1 MKLSKIIKKGIMMV
15 LFVFLSLNFPNT
27 HVNVQA
33 SVEAKEVIEQ
43 QLFGKDGKTSIDVSQ
58 YQLNKTETKQI
69 VTELQKDYGTIG
81 LMECTYQTDESGSV
95 QTIKV
100 QTDESLKSVI
110 NEINEI
116 EEKTDADD
124 SQEKL
129 KQQVISDYVELQK
142 YYEANPDYFGVAV
155 PYFADKDT
163 EETPLGAIIELAELD
178 ENNLNLNQLDQTILG
193 IKYSLEMYVK
203 NYGENLLKIKDEI
216 LSKTDDDMSEI
227 EKLLVVH
234 DALAN
239 RTSFDTDYLEE
250 NGNGGSGFLSSTVF
264 GALNNKK
271 AICLGYAAAYA
282 YLVQNMHPEIYK
294 HADGTWKTKEE
305 VGDDYIIDYS
315 KYTNGNPH
323 YMNVVKIKGNWYY
336 LDPSFDDSKI
346 DEVARL
352 RTQTDGNCSHRFFL
366 YTEDNMETWLN
377 LSSNKIDGAYK
388 EKCVDTN
395 YSNEWYT
402 NVSSE
407 ISHDDQAWYY
417 VKPQVVPESQVSG
430 VIGNYKYIDK
440 KDQLVM
446 RQRENGKM
454 QTLIDYES
462 GQVYNTDG
470 TLMETNEEIKE
481 EYQRDIV
488 YNKVYPAL
496 QHSASLYNGSLYFNL
511 GNKIYAYSLKDA
523 SVVKIKE
530 YNKLYIK
537 KDNAISPIREGFF
550 LTDKAGDNTNYNFV
564 EHPIAGLSIKDDGKM
579 YVSLATNLSGMYSYE
594 REALNY
600 VPYYGALGE
609 TIICNNAQFK
619 KCANA
624 KEMIDMAHLIGDDHE
639 YETVKVDPTCLR
651 KGFSEERCKVCG
663 RIKES
668 TCKVTDDKVDHHYI
682 YDSQVKKYRCTFCN
696 QVISDALEHNYK
708 KPEFIWSD
716 DKKSCEAS
724 FVCSSCGNIEKVEC
738 EITSKVIKKS
748 NCIEEG
754 IEEYTAKCKFQG
766 NFYNDNRAKMIA
778 RLTPDVSLEETKLT
792 VHVTEGKEIDLNSNY
807 PNDYIKSLKAAK
819 NGIVRV
825 KGNEIY
831 GEKPG
836 KVIITVTTKSNMK
849 LSCVVTVEK
858 AYVSLSKKTLTL
870 IAKNT
875 YKLTVIKKI
884 RSDSISKWISSN
896 KKVVTVDR
904 NGKITAKSKGTCYIT
919 VIMKSGASAKVKV
932 TVQKKVAIKKLKPNV
947 KTVVLRGIGKNY
959 QLKVKKIPAK
969 ANEKIIYKTSRS
981 KIATVSNQGKI
992 TAKKRGTCV
1001 ITVIG
1006 GKKKARVKITV
1017 K

>member
-1 MKLSKIIKKGIMMV
+1 M
-15 LFVFLSLNFPNT
+15 
-27 HVNVQA
+27 
-33 SVEAKEVIEQ
+33 
-43 QLFGKDGKTSIDVSQ
+43 
-58 YQLNKTETKQI
+58 
-69 VTELQKDYGTIG
+69 
-81 LMECTYQTDESGSV
+81 
-95 QTIKV
+95 
-100 QTDESLKSVI
+100 
-110 NEINEI
+110 
-116 EEKTDADD
+116 
-124 SQEKL
+124 
-129 KQQVISDYVELQK
+129 
-142 YYEANPDYFGVAV
+142 
-155 PYFADKDT
+155 
-163 EETPLGAIIELAELD
+163 
-178 ENNLNLNQLDQTILG
+178 
-193 IKYSLEMYVK
+193 
-203 NYGENLLKIKDEI
+203 
-216 LSKTDDDMSEI
+216 
-227 EKLLVVH
+227 
-234 DALAN
+234 
-239 RTSFDTDYLEE
+239 
-250 NGNGGSGFLSSTVF
+250 
-264 GALNNKK
+264 
-271 AICLGYAAAYA
+271 
-282 YLVQNMHPEIYK
+282 
-294 HADGTWKTKEE
+294 
-305 VGDDYIIDYS
+305 
-315 KYTNGNPH
+315 
-323 YMNVVKIKGNWYY
+323 
-336 LDPSFDDSKI
+336 
-346 DEVARL
+346 
-352 RTQTDGNCSHRFFL
+352 
-366 YTEDNMETWLN
+366 
-377 LSSNKIDGAYK
+377 
-388 EKCVDTN
+388 
-395 YSNEWYT
+395 
-402 NVSSE
+402 
-407 ISHDDQAWYY
+407 
-417 VKPQVVPESQVSG
+417 
-430 VIGNYKYIDK
+430 
-440 KDQLVM
+440 
-446 RQRENGKM
+446 
-454 QTLIDYES
+454 
-462 GQVYNTDG
+462 
-470 TLMETNEEIKE
+470 
-481 EYQRDIV
+481 
-488 YNKVYPAL
+488 
-496 QHSASLYNGSLYFNL
+496 
-511 GNKIYAYSLKDA
+511 
-523 SVVKIKE
+523 
-530 YNKLYIK
+530 
-537 KDNAISPIREGFF
+537 
-550 LTDKAGDNTNYNFV
+550 
-564 EHPIAGLSIKDDGKM
+564 
-579 YVSLATNLSGMYSYE
+579 
-594 REALNY
+594 
-600 VPYYGALGE
+600 
-609 TIICNNAQFK
+609 
-619 KCANA
+619 
-624 KEMIDMAHLIGDDHE
+624 
-639 YETVKVDPTCLR
+639 
-651 KGFSEERCKVCG
+651 
-663 RIKES
+663 
-668 TCKVTDDKVDHHYI
+668 
-682 YDSQVKKYRCTFCN
+682 
-696 QVISDALEHNYK
+696 EHNYK